1 MRKFRPVVMAALC
14 GAMGLTTSVS
24 HAEGRDGKTIFNT
37 CAACHLATGEGLPG
51 AFPPLVWLPETFAK
65 EGGKEYLI
73 SVVLQGLNGPI
84 KSQGQTY
91 AGFMQAFAPTL
102 TDAEIAGVLSYV
114 LTDIAKTPVGDA
126 VPVSA
131 EEVAAV
137 REKISEKSLPS
148 SHALRQQLGN

>member
-1 MRKFRPVVMAALC
+1 MRKIRSIAMAALC
-14 GAMGLTTSVS
+14 AAMGLNTTASL
-24 HAEGRDGKTIFNT
+24 AEGRDGKTVFTT

-51 AFPPLVWLPETFAK
+51 AFPPLVNLPATFEK

-102 TDAEIAGVLSYV
+102 SDDEVAGVLSYV
-114 LTDIAKTPVGDA
+114 LTGIAKSPLAEAT
-126 VPVSA
+126 PVSA
-131 EEVAAV
+131 EDVAAV
-137 REKISEKSLPS
+137 RKKIADKSLPS
-148 SHALRQQLGN
+148 SHALRQQLDD